1 MITIIA
7 AIDENQAIGK
17 DNQLLWHLP
26 DDLKRF
32 KALTQNHPVIM
43 GRNTFESLGR
53 PLPNRI
59 NIVISNNMN
68 YTVPEGVVLVHSL
81 QEALDLAKKQNPNP
95 YIIGGG
101 ILYNQ
106 ALEFA
111 DTLELTLV
119 HTKVKEADTFF
130 PKLDLS
136 KWESVFEEF
145 HAKNEKHL
153 FDFTFLTY
161 IRKN

>member
-81 QEALDLAKKQNPNP
+81 QEALDLAKKENPNP

-136 KWESVFEEF
+136 KWENVFEEF